1 LANDVNVAGSN
12 NEQIE
17 VLFSP
22 SLGV

>member
-1 LANDVNVAGSN
+1 LANDVNVAGSS